1 MVILFQ
7 SGDFGC
13 EVPIQRNS
21 NWKKSFFKK
30 ETSQDELIWHLDK
43 EDRKVELI
51 EGTNWKLQLDNQLP
65 QMLQL
70 GKSYWIPKMTYH
82 RLVKGDDD
90 LSIRVWKY

>member
-1 MVILFQ
+1 MDFPFSEMRIGKKLFLR
-7 SGDFGC
+7 
-13 EVPIQRNS
+13 E
-21 NWKKSFFKK
+21 FKK

-43 EDRKVELI
+43 EDRKVELA

-65 QMLQL
+65 QVLQL

-82 RLVKGDDD
+82 RLIKGDDD

>member
-1 MVILFQ
+1 MDFPFSEMRIGKKLFLR
-7 SGDFGC
+7 
-13 EVPIQRNS
+13 E
-21 NWKKSFFKK
+21 FKK

-43 EDRKVELI
+43 EDRKVELV

-65 QMLQL
+65 QVLQL